1 MRRIRP
7 SRNHV
12 RDLTTKRS
20 WSRCTSKVWN
30 WKDLPYSK
38 IFRNSCALFLEKINI
53 FHLQLLIVLI
63 ICFSN
68 GDCMCLWFVL
78 ERIKSNLMLVKSWI
92 YFSEGSRMFHTHLY
106 LKKSDSIFHLKTNMP
121 REPHSICFWEESRM
135 SLYFLSKRLKLL
147 YRQEKSNSIA

>member
-30 WKDLPYSK
+30 WKDLPYPK

-53 FHLQLLIVLI
+53 FHLQLFIVLI

-106 LKKSDSIFHLKTNMP
+106 LKKSDSVFHLKTNMP
-121 REPHSICFWEESRM
+121 REPHSICFWGESRM